1 MFSDNINKVPR
12 SILDQDVNRNNIS
25 GSDVFL
31 FPKVQGVGDTIPSK
45 LQTSYSSK
53 LIDVISLG
61 TIQEQDSEF
70 DLTNSVNSRLSTSAN
85 KSRVYRHERGPLVAE
100 IDNMKTLYATGNDPD
115 NIKGLTVFETEPF
128 DSKLD
133 IYYETSTTGLV
144 TDLNWALQLA
154 PPASAPE
161 EESIEFQGTPNVL
174 TKSFIE
180 SKTTGSLGTVVAT
193 AGTGGNTLVY
203 ELLNLWSYNGVG
215 RDDFKN
221 RVSLNSSTGVL
232 SLSSGVATGTGFAHR
247 NTDYDKYDVVLKVS
261 EYDGKDYTGSSIR
274 TLQLQV
280 TNDNPSIQLYNSSG
294 TLASSSRTAEV
305 NFYERFNVKLDNGYT
320 HSGAAENGGTDSVE
334 KYRGLTYAITFPSI
348 TNTQLRTWAERSFK
362 VEQKANGKIDV
373 VTTWVWEINENWS
386 QEPLNIETPQ
396 GLTKQ
401 DFFDLLPAERTM
413 TITVS
418 DNASTPL
425 TSTATL
431 QIDEAIPLLKMNS
444 IYIANSGEL
453 DPDTKPGSGRKS
465 IEFNRGAFIGR
476 GKILQEVNILKPR
489 KGNAIYFGRDEKKAS
504 EISYAFTG
512 RDIFIIY
519 NYTKLGYD
527 GKQAYYDIAVV
538 SNGVNSVDSSFLD
551 SYILYTDTIL
561 VADGET
567 AAEKIVHF
575 GDVQWPTKALSAGN
589 KLFNF

>member
-1 MFSDNINKVPR
+1 
-12 SILDQDVNRNNIS
+12 
-25 GSDVFL
+25 
-31 FPKVQGVGDTIPSK
+31 
-45 LQTSYSSK
+45 
-53 LIDVISLG
+53 
-61 TIQEQDSEF
+61 
-70 DLTNSVNSRLSTSAN
+70 
-85 KSRVYRHERGPLVAE
+85 VAE
-100 IDNMKTLYATGNDPD
+100 IENLATFYGALTAPSHMR
-115 NIKGLTVFETEPF
+115 GLSVFETEPF

-144 TDLNWALQLA
+144 TDLNWGLQLA

-203 ELLNLWSYNGVG
+203 ELLNLWSYNSVG

-247 NTDYDKYDVVLKVS
+247 NSDYDKYDVVLKVS
-261 EYDGKDYTGSSIR
+261 EYAGKDYAGSSIR
-274 TLQLQV
+274 TLQLNV
-280 TNDNPSIQLYNSSG
+280 TNADPSVQLYNSSG
-294 TLASSSRTAEV
+294 ALASSSRSASV
-305 NFYERFNVKLDNGYT
+305 KFHERFNVKLDNGYT

-334 KYRGLTYAITFPSI
+334 KYRGLTYAVTFPSI
-348 TNTQLRTWAERSFK
+348 ANTQLRTWAERSFK
-362 VEQKANGKIDV
+362 VKQKANGKIDV
-373 VTTWVWEINENWS
+373 VTTYVWEINENWS

-401 DFFDLLPAERTM
+401 DFFDLSDAHRTM

-418 DNASTPL
+418 DNAATPG
-425 TSTATL
+425 TNTATL
-431 QIDEAIPLLKMNS
+431 QVDEAIPLFKMNN
-444 IYIANSGEL
+444 IYRANSGEL

-465 IEFNRGAFIGR
+465 IEFNKTAFIGR
-476 GKILQEVNILKPR
+476 GKNLQEVNILKPR
-489 KGNAIYFGRDEKKAS
+489 KGNAIYFDRKKLKAS

-551 SYILYTDTIL
+551 SYVLYTDTIL

-575 GDVQWPTKALSAGN
+575 GDVQWPTKTLSAGN